1 METSDASNLTAI
13 VEVAKTAVVATTT
26 IGFTVAATTT
36 MAVMEVDAAQA
47 IGKIMEAMIIIIV
60 AGTKIADIMV
70 MEVDTTVDIT
80 TVATE
85 VSMIGNAVD
94 TTTGST
100 AADMMI
106 GSTAA
111 NTMIGSTAADTMIGS
126 AGAMMTGGV
135 EAMMTVGVA
144 GTTTDSLFMTIG
156 NKDTT
161 IDSVVGT
168 MIGSAAAATRI
179 EVSVMTATEVV
190 GMAIEE
196 KEGTKMTEG
205 TAMLPARTMIGARLE
220 SEVATTG
227 GTKAVEGKEE
237 ITTKATKAVKHLFLK
252 MPSIMNPMVLDT
264 KANGTHKMVVVRRT
278 TIGVDLTTMTAD
290 TKGV

>member
-1 METSDASNLTAI
+1 
-13 VEVAKTAVVATTT
+13 
-26 IGFTVAATTT
+26 
-36 MAVMEVDAAQA
+36 
-47 IGKIMEAMIIIIV
+47 
-60 AGTKIADIMV
+60 
-70 MEVDTTVDIT
+70 
-80 TVATE
+80 
-85 VSMIGNAVD
+85 
-94 TTTGST
+94 
-100 AADMMI
+100 
-106 GSTAA
+106 
-111 NTMIGSTAADTMIGS
+111 
-126 AGAMMTGGV
+126 
-135 EAMMTVGVA
+135 MTVGVA

>member
-1 METSDASNLTAI
+1 METSDASALTAI

-26 IGFTVAATTT
+26 IGFTVAATTM
-36 MAVMEVDAAQA
+36 MAVMEVDVAQA
-47 IGKIMEAMIIIIV
+47 IGKVMGATIITLV
-60 AGTKIADIMV
+60 ANTKTADVMV
-70 MEVDTTVDIT
+70 TEVDTTADIT
-80 TVATE
+80 TVVTE

-100 AADMMI
+100 AADM
-106 GSTAA
+106 
-111 NTMIGSTAADTMIGS
+111 MIGSTAADTMIGS

-205 TAMLPARTMIGARLE
+205 TAMLPARTMIGACLE